1 MKKKLDTEQITNE
14 LKGQSLYFEDQ
25 SKRLSKKTDEQHAN
39 ARTSERANARTHERV
54 NGRTRE
60 RVNARTDERTNA
72 RTDERTNARTG
83 TRKNAKRIIKRHS
96 YQFYV
101 DQVEDI
107 KSLWISYQA
116 RGMDIELSDLAREAF
131 DAYLTR
137 IKEKAN
143 ERANARTSERTNAR
157 TGERA
162 NARTQKKRLDKG
174 K

>member
-1 MKKKLDTEQITNE
+1 MKKKLDTDQITNE
-14 LKGQSLYFEDQ
+14 LKGQSLYFEDP
-25 SKRLSKKTDEQHAN
+25 SKRISKKTSGGERTNVRTSERTNARTRERTN
-39 ARTSERANARTHERV
+39 ARTSERANERTDERA
-54 NGRTRE
+54 
-60 RVNARTDERTNA
+60 NARTDTQ
-72 RTDERTNARTG
+72 
-83 TRKNAKRIIKRHS
+83 KNEKRIIKRHS

-143 ERANARTSERTNAR
+143 ERANVRTSERTNAR
-157 TGERA
+157 TRERT
-162 NARTQKKRLDKG
+162 NAKKAA
-174 K
+174 